1 MDPLALAAVVG
12 LVFAGQRFSE
22 ESPAPPP
29 TTVIMN
35 QKPPHQ
41 LTKFDTELA
50 GDAHTHKADAYGLR
64 PTNPSFGRRI
74 GDDYLLPKEAVPSL
88 QDWSPIANRYPHGE
102 PVYDLYNRE
111 NVTNKQNNLA
121 PIERKN
127 VGPGL
132 GVDANVPAI
141 GGFQQFFRALPNNVN
156 EEKLVTLPGEKG
168 PADYFVKSGG
178 TQFPAGAQGP
188 PGLINGSMSHQAKT
202 TKVWYRPPAQNSGQG
217 QGVIR
222 APEGRPDNI
231 KTRQTTIRNETGSRF
246 DTLGL
251 GPAQYAQVYQPY
263 SRGLTDTALPHL
275 TGNRVNPDRSGNG
288 QRMNVRADPQGQVGA
303 ATQVREESIPL
314 QPGPQNLYAAGG
326 GGPYKA
332 PENWSLNNSKSN
344 MNPLAS
350 NKNLNLA
357 IDQIKNNPLAS
368 PIWAAS

>member
-12 LVFAGQRFSE
+12 LVFAGQRFSDS

-29 TTVIMN
+29 TTVIM
-35 QKPPHQ
+35 QAPPPPRQ

-50 GDAHTHKADAYGLR
+50 GDSHTHQADAYGLR
-64 PTNPSFGRRI
+64 PINPSFGRRI
-74 GDDYLLPKEAVPSL
+74 GDDYLPPKEAVSSL
-88 QDWSPIANRYPHGE
+88 QDWSPMANRYPHGE

-132 GVDANVPAI
+132 GVAPNVPAI

-168 PADYFVKSGG
+168 PASYFVKSGG
-178 TQFPAGAQGP
+178 TEFPTGS
-188 PGLINGSMSHQAKT
+188 GLINGSMSHQAKT
-202 TKVWYRPPAQNSGQG
+202 TKSWYRPPAQNSGQG
-217 QGVIR
+217 QGIIR

-231 KTRQTTIRNETGSRF
+231 KTRATTIRQETGPRF

-251 GPAQYAQVYQPY
+251 GPGQYAQVYQPY
-263 SRGLTDTALPHL
+263 SRGLTDTSLPHS
-275 TGNRVNPDRSGNG
+275 TGNRVNPDRPGNG

-314 QPGPQNLYAAGG
+314 QPGPMNLYAAGG

-332 PENWSLNNSKSN
+332 PENWSLNNAKSN
-344 MNPLAS
+344 KNPLAS
-350 NKNLNLA
+350 NQNLNLA
-357 IDQIKNNPLAS
+357 RDQITGNPLAS